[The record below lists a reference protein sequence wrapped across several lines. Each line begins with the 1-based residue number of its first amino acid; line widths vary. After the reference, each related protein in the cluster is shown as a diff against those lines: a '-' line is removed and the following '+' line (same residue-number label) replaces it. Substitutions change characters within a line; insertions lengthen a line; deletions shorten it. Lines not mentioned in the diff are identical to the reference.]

1 MALGTVPGLKLQDSA
16 LKSDCSSAA
25 PYRSA
30 HPLCLSFPQRLL
42 LSFFQVGL
50 TPLSGDLLNLNC
62 ERDVDFLRDH
72 WGYCN
77 AICQA
82 LTCNHRL
89 GNYWV
94 AIKAQC
100 ALLTSTCSVLS
111 HCRPLASPLFWF
123 WILSE
128 HRLSI
133 PPNKG
138 KRTKYK
144 QFSKQMQK
152 TSVHATLSLL

>member
-1 MALGTVPGLKLQDSA
+1 MPGLKLQDSA
-16 LKSDCSSAA
+16 LKSECSSAA
-25 PYRSA
+25 PLQVTTSRSV
-30 HPLCLSFPQRLL
+30 PQFP
-42 LSFFQVGL
+42 
-50 TPLSGDLLNLNC
+50 PEAPSGFLQGGITLPSRDLLNLNR
-62 ERDVDFLRDH
+62 EGDVDFLGGHR
-72 WGYCN
+72 GYHD

-89 GNYWV
+89 GNSWV

-100 ALLTSTCSVLS
+100 ALLTSTGSVVP

-128 HRLSI
+128 HSLSI

-138 KRTKYK
+138 KRTKCK